1 LDQSLV
7 RQQQTT
13 PRSKEKRTKASLA
26 TKAAKY
32 TMGIPNFLP
41 ELEKTAGRLIDL
53 REYPGRKIAIDV
65 SVWIQRECHAQG
77 DMLADEQHLS
87 NFGRANLLLLQ
98 EEQQREEKEQ
108 PLAMQQTQQ
117 QQGSHD
123 GDNDQQR
130 DVDNASHHNK
140 SQMASKEE
148 IIQRYVQKVSHAVI
162 DDLIRF
168 RDATKS
174 QVLVVFD
181 GATPPVKYRT
191 VETRKRKRDG
201 EIDERD
207 RPVDATTTTT
217 DDGEYHNIHVERR
230 YRANRRAGAG
240 DHYGTVVDTIIHLLR
255 QQQELA
261 FLVAPYEAD
270 GQLAYLQLHGHVDL
284 VVTNDSDLLAYG
296 PLSPVLYK
304 IARDE
309 QRNWTRGIL
318 LRRGDLGAILPGGIK
333 NNDHQYSMLD
343 WSPALL
349 TVFFVSCGGDYCRKL
364 TGIGV
369 KTVAALVREL
379 FLTTTK
385 VKTTKHGAAK
395 DYDDEDR
402 DDDDET
408 EQLQHPL
415 GRLIQRLLTMTWE
428 NKTIT
433 LAEKFQYEMDFL
445 AAVFT
450 YRHSIV
456 YDPLQAKCC
465 HLFPLDDHTTPDV
478 ELVDYRPYRD
488 LLLSHT
494 DEARQRRRE
503 IIGPMLPPDLA
514 TYIAEGWICPKR
526 MALRPIPATT
536 TATTTTSDV
545 PPPGVVAALQAYH
558 NNNSGSPLRRQ
569 DGGND
574 DDETTM
580 MVVADGA
587 TTTTAT
593 TTNAATTGMTA
604 LHHDHRDDTHHDND
618 EAVGGSSCGDEVM
631 EPAGTQLMDDDVQ
644 QPPPE
649 EPEEIII
656 DAGGDSNDDED
667 DDDNNVMETQ
677 EH

>member
-1 LDQSLV
+1 
-7 RQQQTT
+7 
-13 PRSKEKRTKASLA
+13 
-26 TKAAKY
+26 
-32 TMGIPNFLP
+32 MGIPNFLP
-41 ELEKTAGRLIDL
+41 DLEKTAGRLIDL

-108 PLAMQQTQQ
+108 QLAMQQLQQ

-123 GDNDQQR
+123 GDQQT
-130 DVDNASHHNK
+130 DNTSHNNTT
-140 SQMASKEE
+140 SQKETNEE

-191 VETRKRKRDG
+191 VATRKRKWG
-201 EIDERD
+201 VEINERD
-207 RPVDATTTTT
+207 RPVDATT
-217 DDGEYHNIHVERR
+217 DGESHNIHVERR

-255 QQQELA
+255 QQHDLA
-261 FLVAPYEAD
+261 FFVAPYEAD
-270 GQLAYLQLHGHVDL
+270 GQLAFLQLHCHVDL

-318 LRRGDLGAILPGGIK
+318 LRRGDLGAILPGSK
-333 NNDHQYSMLD
+333 SNNQYSLLD

-349 TVFFVSCGGDYCRKL
+349 TVFFVACGGDYCRKL
-364 TGIGV
+364 AGIGV

-385 VKTTKHGAAK
+385 VKTKTKHGIAK
-395 DYDDEDR
+395 DDNCDDEDR
-402 DDDDET
+402 DDDEV
-408 EQLQHPL
+408 EQLDHPL
-415 GRLIQRLLTMTWE
+415 GRLIQRLLTMTWD
-428 NKTIT
+428 KTMT
-433 LAEKFQYEMDFL
+433 VAEKLQYEEDFI

-478 ELVDYRPYRD
+478 ELVDHRPYRE

-494 DEARQRRRE
+494 AEARQRRRE

-526 MALRPIPATT
+526 MTLRPIPLSATG
-536 TATTTTSDV
+536 ATTTTSDV
-545 PPPGVVAALQAYH
+545 PPPGVVAALQAYR
-558 NNNSGSPLRRQ
+558 NSNSGSPLRRQ

-574 DDETTM
+574 DDETA

-587 TTTTAT
+587 TTMTADT
-593 TTNAATTGMTA
+593 AMTA
-604 LHHDHRDDTHHDND
+604 LTAPQQNDYREDNNQHDD
-618 EAVGGSSCGDEVM
+618 EAGRGSSCGDAPM
-631 EPAGTQLMDDDVQ
+631 EPPGTQLMVDDGQ
-644 QPPPE
+644 QQQSE
-649 EPEEIII
+649 EQEEIL
-656 DAGGDSNDDED
+656 DADED
-667 DDDNNVMETQ
+667 DDDNVMETQ
-677 EH
+677 ER